1 MTTLS
6 LLGIVLIVLAIV
18 GLFIA
23 ASRRRARSRAPQPP
37 RQRGTTTSA
46 VAEPGKSRLTLVSEL
61 AGIVGF
67 VITIIGLLV
76 R

>member
-1 MTTLS
+1 MSILA
-6 LLGIVLIVLAIV
+6 LLGIVLIVLAIA
-18 GLFIA
+18 GLVIGT
-23 ASRRRARSRAPQPP
+23 SQRRVRSRLPQQP
-37 RQRGTTTSA
+37 RQRGSTTSA
-46 VAEPGKSRLTLVSEL
+46 AAPRKSRLTLVSEW

>member
-1 MTTLS
+1 
-6 LLGIVLIVLAIV
+6 V
-18 GLFIA
+18 GLIIG
-23 ASRRRARSRAPQPP
+23 ASRRQARSRTPQPS
-37 RQRGTTTSA
+37 RQGSTTSA
-46 VAEPGKSRLTLVSEL
+46 AAAPGKSRLTLISEL